1 MSATPAQLRSIAK
14 WDKANYD
21 KVALRLPKGYKEKI
35 LEFAPSMNSYL
46 LNLVKEDLAKR
57 NISI

>member
-1 MSATPAQLRSIAK
+1 MSASPAKLRSIAK
-14 WDKANYD
+14 WDKANFD
-21 KVALRLPKGYKEKI
+21 KVSLRLPKGYKEKI

-57 NISI
+57 NISL

>member
-1 MSATPAQLRSIAK
+1 MAISEARLRANKKYDSAH
-14 WDKANYD
+14 YD

-46 LNLVKEDLAKR
+46 LNLVKEDLVKR
-57 NISI
+57 NISL